1 MILKIAEKHKKA
13 ENHVEEFAP
22 IEITPTKVKTSLAD
36 PDIFYAMLGCN
47 IFFFM
52 TVGNKKPFLSLWSRI
67 QIPENFEVPNG

>member
-47 IFFFM
+47 VFF
-52 TVGNKKPFLSLWSRI
+52 L
-67 QIPENFEVPNG
+67 